1 MPVQIHHSASAWLG
15 PSEGSGWPNAAK
27 GTERQSLGEAAP
39 AARMSAGEKFR
50 VYLLRDFLK
59 IYYIIINSNSIK

>member
-1 MPVQIHHSASAWLG
+1 MPVQIPHSASAWLG

-50 VYLLRDFLK
+50 VYLLRDF
-59 IYYIIINSNSIK
+59 